1 MAEYDS
7 VIPAGGSGKLVA
19 TMRTAVSQ
27 NGRVSKSIN
36 IRTDS
41 ENARDLVLRFTA
53 DVEAPV
59 LVKPFNRL
67 VVNSLEGEE
76 GSARVLLHRNDGQ
89 PLMVNGTTTG
99 DPHLVARTAKV
110 TEEPEAEQLGGV
122 PGDQWLEL
130 VVEPEAPVGTRAGTI
145 TLEINHPLVAT
156 LAVPYSI
163 RVQPLIEARPGQIRL
178 WTGAMSERRKNSV
191 TVSLI
196 NNRGREFT
204 FTGVEVSHPDLFSAT
219 AYGERS
225 TQNILRVAVLDSAGG
240 NDGPPVTVEGWVD
253 ISTDDPERPK
263 LRLPVVVSPSRPR
276 RPVTSH

>member
-1 MAEYDS
+1 VAEYDS

-19 TMRTAVSQ
+19 TMRTTATQ
-27 NGRVSKSIN
+27 NGRLSKSIN
-36 IRTDS
+36 IRTNS

-89 PLMVNGTTTG
+89 PLTVIGTATG

-110 TEEPEAEQLGGV
+110 SDEPDAEQLGGV

-130 VVEPEAPVGTRAGTI
+130 VVEPGAPVGTRAGTI

-163 RVQPLIEARPGQIRL
+163 RVQPLIEARPGEVRL
-178 WTGAMSERRKNSV
+178 WTGAVSERRKNSV
-191 TVSLI
+191 TVNLI

-204 FTGVEVSHPDLFSAT
+204 VTGVEVSHPDLFSAA
-219 AYGERS
+219 AYGEHS
-225 TQNILRVAVLDSAGG
+225 IQNYLRVAVLENVGG
-240 NDGPPVTVEGWVD
+240 DDVPAVTVEGWVD

-263 LRLPVVVSPSRPR
+263 LRLPVVVAPSRSR
-276 RPVTSH
+276 RPATSH